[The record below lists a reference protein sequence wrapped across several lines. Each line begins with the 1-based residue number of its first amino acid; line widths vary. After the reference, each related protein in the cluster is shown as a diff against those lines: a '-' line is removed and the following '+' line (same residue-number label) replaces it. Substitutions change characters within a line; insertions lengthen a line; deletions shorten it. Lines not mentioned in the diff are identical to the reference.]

1 MKFRCL
7 AFFIVAVAAILFSAS
22 GFAQQAEKTL
32 RTKRLVGT
40 IRIDGHLDEQDWQG
54 LQVATDFTQD
64 WPDLGKPSARKTEVK
79 VLYDNDYLYVGARM
93 HHPPS
98 QASVVKRVHRRDQDS
113 SSDWFGVY
121 VDSLHDRSTAFGFLV
136 NAGGVK
142 RDEMRYNDTSVD
154 SSWDGVWES
163 AVADDEDGWTA
174 EIKIPLTLLRIR
186 PGGGAQTWGINFYRQ
201 DQGDV
206 REYSRWEC
214 VPRGQTAF
222 VSRFP
227 LLVGIEG
234 LQPRLRREFIPYA
247 SSQRKFETTET
258 RFDDRKWANRIGLDA
273 HLGVT
278 TSSQLDLTVWPDFGQ
293 VEVDQAVI
301 NLGTTETYFQEKRP
315 FFLEG
320 TDLFR
325 VLGQDMFYSRRIGR
339 GVYAPSPMEGETL
352 LDAPRATDIALA
364 AKYTAKMPTGL
375 NYGVLGASVEPARA
389 KMLDSQGAEF
399 NKEIYPLTN
408 FGVARVQQFLDK
420 RGSYIGGFASYMRQ
434 ASENGREAK
443 SYAVDGMY
451 KSPGRNTTVMAS
463 AAMSDAGWR
472 NSDSQ
477 NGWRGYLEASR
488 DWGSG
493 LSIAA
498 AAVNADKA
506 YDPNDVGYLNRADL
520 QAASLVV
527 QKITDRRW
535 WVIRNYTAS
544 FGADWA
550 RDQAGIT
557 LQKSVWS
564 RLNFNFMNFWYLMCK
579 LGEDFPAHDDRELR
593 TFNDP
598 VKKYLLIEK
607 RPYLE
612 MMGDTAMNRPYYV
625 QISWTHRQAVG
636 GPSNYYSVS
645 QTIKPH
651 SAFEIQFGTSYTKEE
666 GEMRYVPPKGP
677 DQEVEMP
684 ITGLRRLSQFDQTL
698 RLSYAID
705 PNLTIQFFSQWLAGN
720 WNFRDY
726 MRYVDDN
733 TLAPWHNSTYTADSA
748 RNWIVNLI
756 TRWEFRPGSTA
767 YLVYTRGA
775 STSQLISQSAGLSPW
790 NDLSVLN
797 RLPSDDAIQL
807 KVSWLFR

>member
-7 AFFIVAVAAILFSAS
+7 AFSTVAAATFFSTG
-22 GFAQQAEKTL
+22 GFAQQPEKTL
-32 RTKRLVGT
+32 RTRRLAGA
-40 IRIDGHLDEQDWQG
+40 IKIDGHLDEQDWQG

-64 WPDLGKPSARKTEVK
+64 WPDLGRPSARKTEVK
-79 VLYDNDYLYVGARM
+79 VLYDNDYLYIGARM

-163 AVADDEDGWTA
+163 AVTDDEDGWTA

-201 DQGDV
+201 DQGNI

-214 VPRGQTAF
+214 VPRGQSAF

-320 TDLFR
+320 TDLFS
-325 VLGQDMFYSRRIGR
+325 VMGQNMFYSRRIGR
-339 GVYAPSPMEGETL
+339 GVYAPTPVEGETL

-375 NYGVLGASVEPARA
+375 NFGVLGANVEPARA

-399 NKEIYPLTN
+399 NREIYPLTN

-420 RGSYIGGFASYMRQ
+420 HGSYIGGFASYMRQ

-451 KSPGRNTTVMAS
+451 KSPGRNTTVLAS

-477 NGWRGYLEASR
+477 NGWRAYVEASR

-498 AAVNADKA
+498 AVVNAGKA

-535 WVIRNYTAS
+535 WVVRNYTAS
-544 FGADWA
+544 FGADGA
-550 RDQAGIT
+550 RDQAGAI
-557 LQKSVWS
+557 LQKSAWG

-579 LGEDFPAHDDRELR
+579 VGEDFPAYDDRELR

-598 VKKYLLIEK
+598 VKKYLLFEK
-607 RPYLE
+607 RPYIE
-612 MMGDTAMNRPYYV
+612 IMGDTAMNRPYYIRV
-625 QISWTHRQAVG
+625 SWTHRQSVG

-666 GEMRYVPPKGP
+666 GEMRYVYTEPG
-677 DQEVEMP
+677 QGLP

-726 MRYVDDN
+726 MRYVDND

-767 YLVYTRGA
+767 YLVYTHGA